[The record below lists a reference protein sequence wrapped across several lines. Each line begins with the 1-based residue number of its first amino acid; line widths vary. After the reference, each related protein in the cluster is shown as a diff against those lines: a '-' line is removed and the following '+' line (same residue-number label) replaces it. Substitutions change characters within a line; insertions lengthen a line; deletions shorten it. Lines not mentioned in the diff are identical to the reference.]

1 MALANRCVIN
11 AMGGTTHNYSYC
23 IRDPDIDI
31 TTGPRQ
37 LSMQNVGKVFG
48 ELSNY
53 MDYLIRKPD
62 GVTRNECKDALSPHK
77 PLLGNRYVL
86 KTSLKCIPV
95 NPDGRTICNA
105 DNTPLERTLNKYID
119 NVSTGASFLTGGADV
134 ANGNGLI
141 PSMAGSIEKL
151 AYNIYDVAGSFTQE
165 SKPYCL
171 KAKVKCHIVAGK
183 DSLMN
188 YRGPSPDDLYFSLED
203 ITKMRA
209 DSFINDARPTV
220 PTTIVNSCI
229 SGVGFKN
236 IEDNTENNIENN
248 TENNIENNTENNTK
262 DSIENNTEYSIEDII
277 DYINKNIITQ
287 NGDKI
292 IYSSNIDNIIES
304 VNFEDSTIVKI
315 YYLGL
320 SLLMLLIM
328 FKLLYGKHKI

>member
-1 MALANRCVIN
+1 MAVAERCVIN

-23 IRDPDIDI
+23 IRDPNIDI
-31 TTGPRQ
+31 TTGARQ

-62 GVTRNECKDALSPHK
+62 NVTRNECKDALSSL

-95 NPDGRTICNA
+95 DTAGRTICNA
-105 DNTPLERTLNKYID
+105 DKTPREKTLNKYID
-119 NVSTGASFLTGGADV
+119 NVSTGANFLTGGADV

-141 PSMAGSIEKL
+141 PSMAGNIEKL

-171 KAKVKCHIVAGK
+171 EAKVKCHIVAGK

-188 YRGPSPDDLYFSLED
+188 YSGASPDGLHFSLED
-203 ITKMRA
+203 IKKMRA
-209 DSFINDARPTV
+209 DNFIHGRPNV
-220 PTTIVNSCI
+220 PTTIINSCI
-229 SGVGFKN
+229 GKGGFKN
-236 IEDNTENNIENN
+236 IEDNTKDNI
-248 TENNIENNTENNTK
+248 ENNTK
-262 DSIENNTEYSIEDII
+262 DSIENNIENNIEDSIEYNIEDII

>member
-23 IRDPDIDI
+23 IRDPNINID
-31 TTGPRQ
+31 TGSRR

-48 ELSNY
+48 EITNY
-53 MDYLIRKPD
+53 MDYLIRRPD
-62 GVTRNECKDALSPHK
+62 SVTRDECKDAHWPHK

-95 NPDGRTICNA
+95 NPAGRTICNA
-105 DNTPLERTLNKYID
+105 DNTPVERTLHKYID
-119 NVSTGASFLTGGADV
+119 NVSTGANFLTGGADV
-134 ANGNGLI
+134 ANGNGLL
-141 PSMAGSIEKL
+141 PSMAGNIEKL

-171 KAKVKCHIVAGK
+171 KAQVKCHIVAGK

-188 YRGPSPDDLYFSLED
+188 YSGVSPDELYFSIED
-203 ITKMRA
+203 IKKMRA
-209 DSFINDARPTV
+209 DSFVFGRPHV
-220 PTTIVNSCI
+220 PTSIINSCI

-236 IEDNTENNIENN
+236 IEDNIED
-248 TENNIENNTENNTK
+248 NTK
-262 DSIENNTEYSIEDII
+262 DSIENNTKDNTKDNIENNAEYSIEDII

-292 IYSSNIDNIIES
+292 IYSSNIDNVIES